1 MITKKV
7 SSEELK
13 TFRRKV
19 SLTYEAGR
27 NGKEGEITASITKD
41 DYQTASLSFLKR
53 TFCCG
58 LAEFGSLDAY
68 SDEGRNS
75 LLLKMCA
82 IKGMM
87 QKGVDNRRKVIVTG
101 NHNQQQW
108 KDAFL
113 QCGFEEVGE
122 PFTNSKTGNR
132 VWVLHRTRR

>member
-13 TFRRKV
+13 AFRRKV
-19 SLTYEAGR
+19 SLTYDPSR
-27 NGKEGEITASITKD
+27 DGKSGEITASLNSWHN
-41 DYQTASLSFLKR
+41 ASLSFIKS

-87 QKGVDNRRKVIVTG
+87 QQGVDNRRKVIVTG
-101 NHNQQQW
+101 NHTQQQW

-113 QCGFEEVGE
+113 QCGFEEVGR